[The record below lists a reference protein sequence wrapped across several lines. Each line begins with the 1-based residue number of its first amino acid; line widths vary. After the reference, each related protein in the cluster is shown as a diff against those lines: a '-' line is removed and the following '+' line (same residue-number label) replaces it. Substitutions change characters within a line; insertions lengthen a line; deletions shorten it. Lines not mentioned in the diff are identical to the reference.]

1 MGRQGK
7 VKIHKG
13 GSFSAGLQA
22 KHCRYPQ
29 QTECLWQGKD
39 LDLNGRSGF
48 ESRLSDLI
56 RAGILCLCQTEW
68 ASTAEPPIWYCVL
81 STRDGDTESRLRLN
95 SGKYQCLLQSG
106 RKM

>member
-1 MGRQGK
+1 MDIGGGGGEGREK
-7 VKIHKG
+7 SRSTR

-29 QTECLWQGKD
+29 QTECCGRGKD

-56 RAGILCLCQTEW
+56 EPGYCLCQTEW
-68 ASTAEPPIWYCVL
+68 ASTAEPPSEFSV
-81 STRDGDTESRLRLN
+81 S
-95 SGKYQCLLQSG
+95 
-106 RKM
+106 